1 MSETVSLSVG
11 QLVSM
16 TCMSGDLVHDQAWGP
31 SAVQGIRAH
40 QRYQAKATKA
50 DDRVQSEV
58 RLSHRFTRGD
68 ESVEL
73 NGRLDLVYP
82 HADTPTLTEIKST
95 FTPPARI
102 HEGARARHRAQLTVY
117 ASLYLAQPEHQSLAG
132 VTGQL
137 VWCNLLDQTDTVEE
151 IALDRETADTFVAAA
166 IDRYLAWHALV
177 SARRAATRAT
187 SAELDFPWGDF
198 RPGQRAFAAHVY
210 RTARDGGQL
219 LAEAPTGTGKTAST
233 LYPAIKAIGSG
244 HVSRAVYLTAKTT
257 GRNSVSASLE
267 TMREA
272 GLEISHLTL
281 RAKQQVC
288 PCSQEDFTLDPDG
301 RCPRTVGFFDR
312 LPAAREALMR
322 DGVLDGDTV
331 DAVATEHALCPFELA
346 LQLLPWVD
354 VVVSDFNYVFDPLVR
369 LTDLAT
375 PTRKS
380 ALLIDEAH
388 NLGERS
394 RSMYSAELDTQ
405 LCQRAERDARGDTEL
420 LRAIQ
425 PVRRA
430 LKRLARDHDTGDTV
444 LDAPPDSIARAITR
458 VFERAGDTLG
468 ATLWRGVHGELAR
481 EMMRY
486 QAIEALYGPSHTT
499 LLSVTPSGKSARVQ
513 LRLIALDAAT
523 DLSHSLKRYR
533 ATVAFSATLQPLEA
547 ATAQLGFGDDT
558 VSFALPSPFDPGNLC
573 CLIHTGIDPRYQRRA
588 ESIAPLVETIQAVY
602 SAQRGNYWVFFPS
615 YAYLDQ
621 VVAAFTAAHPDIPV
635 CVQTPGSDAD
645 ARAEFLA
652 AFTTQSATL
661 GFAILGG
668 VFGEGV
674 DLHGARLI
682 GAILVGTGLPPPST
696 DRKLLEQH
704 QDALGRNGRDTAFT
718 VPAMTRVA
726 QTAGRVI
733 RSETDRGVLV
743 LIDPRYAHPPWR
755 TLMPP
760 HWQPDK
766 IANGDQLQA
775 RLDAFWGSPITP

>member
-1 MSETVSLSVG
+1 
-11 QLVSM
+11 M
-16 TCMSGDLVHDQAWGP
+16 TCMSGDLVHEQAWGP

-117 ASLYLAQPEHQSLAG
+117 ASLYLAQPEHQSLA
-132 VTGQL
+132 
-137 VWCNLLDQTDTVEE
+137 EE

-166 IDRYLAWHALV
+166 LDCYLAWHALV

-444 LDAPPDSIARAITR
+444 LDAASRARS
-458 VFERAGDTLG
+458 RASSS
-468 ATLWRGVHGELAR
+468 APA
-481 EMMRY
+481 
-486 QAIEALYGPSHTT
+486 
-499 LLSVTPSGKSARVQ
+499 TPSVPLSGEVCTASSRAR
-513 LRLIALDAAT
+513 
-523 DLSHSLKRYR
+523 
-533 ATVAFSATLQPLEA
+533 
-547 ATAQLGFGDDT
+547 
-558 VSFALPSPFDPGNLC
+558 
-573 CLIHTGIDPRYQRRA
+573 
-588 ESIAPLVETIQAVY
+588 
-602 SAQRGNYWVFFPS
+602 
-615 YAYLDQ
+615 
-621 VVAAFTAAHPDIPV
+621 
-635 CVQTPGSDAD
+635 
-645 ARAEFLA
+645 
-652 AFTTQSATL
+652 
-661 GFAILGG
+661 
-668 VFGEGV
+668 
-674 DLHGARLI
+674 
-682 GAILVGTGLPPPST
+682 
-696 DRKLLEQH
+696 
-704 QDALGRNGRDTAFT
+704 
-718 VPAMTRVA
+718 
-726 QTAGRVI
+726 
-733 RSETDRGVLV
+733 
-743 LIDPRYAHPPWR
+743 
-755 TLMPP
+755 
-760 HWQPDK
+760 
-766 IANGDQLQA
+766 
-775 RLDAFWGSPITP
+775 